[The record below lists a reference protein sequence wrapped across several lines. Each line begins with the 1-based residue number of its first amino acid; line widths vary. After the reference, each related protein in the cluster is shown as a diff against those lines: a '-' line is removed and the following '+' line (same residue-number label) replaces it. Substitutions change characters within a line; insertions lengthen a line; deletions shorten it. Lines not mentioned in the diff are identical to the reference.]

1 VEQRNKKTLVKEG
14 AKKAIRS
21 QLLDESEE
29 ALQEAKMDVETA
41 VEATPLKLKVENLM
55 GTHGD
60 ACQEK

>member
-1 VEQRNKKTLVKEG
+1 VKEG

-41 VEATPLKLKVENLM
+41 VEAAPLKLKVENLM
-55 GTHGD
+55 GTHGE

>member
-1 VEQRNKKTLVKEG
+1 VEQRNKKTPVKEG

-41 VEATPLKLKVENLM
+41 VEAAPLKLKVENLM
-55 GTHGD
+55 GTHG
-60 ACQEK
+60 